1 MRKVGVDAGCAYI
14 KVVAFDD
21 NNQLIK
27 RAIPSIAVAGKPTAD
42 MTGKKSP
49 SYMCDGQ
56 TWSINLNSSKY
67 KDTRY
72 PDYPYDQL
80 NTVLLHHGI
89 KQAGISNDEIQL
101 ATCIPLND
109 YYSEMEL
116 NKARKRD
123 SSQKAVIS
131 NDGLTLPKIEHRL
144 TVPEGLSGWID
155 LCFNFN
161 GDKKSGM
168 PTNDVGLV
176 DIGGRTTDIAVIV
189 REMEIYTDTISTIPM
204 GYLDVMANLNELIN
218 IQYKNTGK
226 FALSDLEKALTAR
239 TMEIESGR
247 VENIGV
253 LVDQAISIF
262 TASLFRDVSH
272 IIGNAGQ
279 LSGTCYFGGGVHHIK
294 ETIKEQEKVFIP
306 EDPQFCNA
314 IGALKA
320 FKI

>member
-27 RAIPSIAVAGKPTAD
+27 SATPSISVPGKPIID
-42 MTGKKSP
+42 MEGIKSL

-56 TWSINLNSSKY
+56 QWSINSNSSKY
-67 KDTRY
+67 KDTRF
-72 PDYPYDQL
+72 PDYPYDQQ
-80 NTVLLHHGI
+80 NTVLMHHGI
-89 KQAGISNDEIQL
+89 QLAGIENDEIQL

-109 YYSEMEL
+109 YYNDMEL

-123 SSQKAVIS
+123 ACQKVVSS
-131 NDGLTLPKIEHRL
+131 NDGIKLPTIQHRL

-155 LCFNFN
+155 MCFNFN

-168 PTNDVGLV
+168 PTNDVGLI
-176 DIGGRTTDIAVIV
+176 DIGGRTTDIAVV
-189 REMEIYTDTISTIPM
+189 RGLDIYADTISTIPL

-218 IQYKNTGK
+218 AKYKDSGK
-226 FALSDLEKALTAR
+226 FALSDLERALQEKKI
-239 TMEIESGR
+239 EIASGKI
-247 VENIGV
+247 EDIGN
-253 LVDQAISIF
+253 LADQAISIF
-262 TASLFRDVSH
+262 TDSLFREISGV
-272 IIGNAGQ
+272 IGNAGQ
-279 LSGTCYFGGGVHHIK
+279 LSGTCYFGGGVFHIQDI
-294 ETIKEQEKVFIP
+294 IKKQEKVFIP